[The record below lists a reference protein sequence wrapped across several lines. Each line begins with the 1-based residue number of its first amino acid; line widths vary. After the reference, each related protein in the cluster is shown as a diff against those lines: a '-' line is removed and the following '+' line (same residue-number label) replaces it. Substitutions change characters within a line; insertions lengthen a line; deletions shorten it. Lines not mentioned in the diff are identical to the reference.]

1 MKIASK
7 LFISIITP
15 SFNRADELEYL
26 FQSLNDQTID
36 PNIFE
41 SIISDDGSTD
51 NTEMVVKT
59 WQKKAAF
66 RIKYITQNNQGPGSA
81 RNNGMKISKGDL
93 ILFIDSDCEAH
104 PDWIQTIVNEYN
116 KFGFDAFGGPDGAKE
131 NFSIL
136 QKAIDFSMTSFLTT
150 GGMRGHS
157 EKMIANFFP
166 RSHNMGISRNI
177 YKTLGGFGNL
187 RHGQDIEFSN
197 RIKKSGAEVKFIK
210 DALVYH
216 RRRTSLSQFLK
227 QVFNWGVARINLAK
241 IDPSLLEP
249 IHFMPTF
256 ACFVLLLIVFIT
268 KYLDWDN
275 LKIIFLLF
283 MPLFFISL
291 FGAISKK
298 DLRIFPYLLIV
309 IPSQVFGYGLGFL
322 QAFIRR
328 FIFNQPE
335 LVGFK
340 KNYYQ

>member
-177 YKTLGGFGNL
+177 YETIGGFGNL

-256 ACFVLLLIVFIT
+256 ACFALLLIIFIT
-268 KYLDWDN
+268 KYLDLDN
-275 LKIIFLLF
+275 LIIIFLLF

>member
-1 MKIASK
+1 MKIARK

-177 YKTLGGFGNL
+177 YETIGGFGNL

-256 ACFVLLLIVFIT
+256 ACFALLLIIFIT
-268 KYLDWDN
+268 KYLDLDN
-275 LKIIFLLF
+275 LIIIFLLF